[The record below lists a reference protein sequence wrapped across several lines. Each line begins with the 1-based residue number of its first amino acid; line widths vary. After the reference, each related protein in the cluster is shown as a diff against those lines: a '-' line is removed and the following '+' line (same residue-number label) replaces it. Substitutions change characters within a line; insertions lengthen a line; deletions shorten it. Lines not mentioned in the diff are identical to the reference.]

1 MALIMG
7 IDLIWCGVLLVKL
20 RRWLLDCLVCLLV
33 VVTLISVVIIVLNF
47 LLLECLVVLLNWIFF
62 QVHELAHDG
71 LVIDCLSL
79 VL

>member
-1 MALIMG
+1 MH
-7 IDLIWCGVLLVKL
+7 IDLIWSSVLLVKL

-33 VVTLISVVIIVLNF
+33 IITLVSVVIIVLNF

-71 LVIDCLSL
+71 LVIHCLGL